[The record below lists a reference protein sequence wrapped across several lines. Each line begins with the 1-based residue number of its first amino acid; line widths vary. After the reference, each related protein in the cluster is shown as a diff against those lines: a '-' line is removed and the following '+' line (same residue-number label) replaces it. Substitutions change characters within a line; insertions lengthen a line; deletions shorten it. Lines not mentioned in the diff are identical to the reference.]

1 MLSVAFY
8 RAVAVETDALTCLRT
23 AGIVMVRADV
33 EENILRL
40 VAETDKAVA
49 FGIIPCG
56 NRTAHDLIGRQ
67 QILLGGFRSGITGF
81 GDQRLLDFDFN
92 FRTVFR
98 TEKVYGLTLRFLGG
112 RSVYRFRLGFGLRRT
127 ADNGIDQ
134 QPLSVGMT
142 AQRALKTITPP
153 EAYGFGRQETVPAQ
167 TQAALRLKH
176 PFHNH
181 HSSTNV

>member
-1 MLSVAFY
+1 
-8 RAVAVETDALTCLRT
+8 
-23 AGIVMVRADV
+23 MVRADV
-33 EENILRL
+33 EENILGF
-40 VAETDKAVA
+40 VTETDKTVA
-49 FGIIPCG
+49 FGIIPCS

-81 GDQRLLDFDFN
+81 GNQRLLDFDFN

-142 AQRALKTITPP
+142 AERAFKTVARPRRTGLVGKKLSQHKDRLP
-153 EAYGFGRQETVPAQ
+153 FVETSIP
-167 TQAALRLKH
+167 
-176 PFHNH
+176 
-181 HSSTNV
+181 